1 MSLLSQSSLSSTD
14 LNVATTFVTGH
25 PRTKDLSGGSVASDT
40 SYIHVA
46 SHNSHTR
53 ILCLSLKVVLDLKE
67 FASFFSL
74 KLLNLYINELML
86 QVSLSLYSL
95 LLGHQQQ
102 VIEEEQVPVLCLHS
116 LKGTKINREC

>member
-14 LNVATTFVTGH
+14 LNVATTLVTGH

-74 KLLNLYINELML
+74 KLLCTSMNSLML